1 MSSSLPQGDSLTRLV
16 VASEFAFREELPC
29 REHQAFRRDHL
40 FLQMPLDIVARTP
53 GALHQQSYPVVWLI
67 SVSIERRT
75 ISPWSKSRTI
85 DPNYVAA
92 LESMVAEAEAEV
104 ERLHTEIERLRSAV
118 AASGPDH
125 RAALYHKVGLNPGA
139 PDWLI
144 LAARRAYRSALHPD
158 RHPAWAKAEAERR
171 FKLADRVFDEIAASR
186 A

>member
-1 MSSSLPQGDSLTRLV
+1 MR
-16 VASEFAFREELPC
+16 
-29 REHQAFRRDHL
+29 
-40 FLQMPLDIVARTP
+40 
-53 GALHQQSYPVVWLI
+53 ALLALAALGWLI
-67 SVSIERRT
+67 SQPWTALIGLMLIVAAIVLLWVLSISIERRAV
-75 ISPWSKSRTI
+75 SNSSAGNTI
-85 DPNYVAA
+85 DHNYVAA